1 MVLLLTPRGVRTAV
15 TTTDRPNKQLYFK
28 VAERSRELR
37 FPMSTGV
44 AGHVAT
50 TGETLNIV
58 NAYEDPRFNQDVDL
72 KTGCKHR
79 H

>member
-1 MVLLLTPRGVRTAV
+1 
-15 TTTDRPNKQLYFK
+15 
-28 VAERSRELR
+28 
-37 FPMSTGV
+37 MSTGV

-58 NAYEDPRFNQDVDL
+58 NAYEDPRFNQEVDL